1 MKYPLI
7 LGDGLLATEL
17 NSQSNIPFISR
28 KKDGFDVVRDKELI
42 YLQQNIDRFGHDVII
57 NCIAFT
63 DTYSD
68 DKDLNWQLNVEYVKS
83 LIDFC
88 NRNKIKLVHIS
99 TDYVYT
105 HSDSNASE
113 DDVPVHCKTW
123 YGYTKLI
130 GDALVQLE
138 SNDYLLIRTSFKPK
152 PFPYPKAFTE
162 IKGNFDSVDVISSEI
177 LKLINSGASGLYNV
191 GTDVKSPYDLALRD
205 NPDIGVLNNIHPL
218 MPKDVTMDVSKY
230 KKEVN

>member
-17 NSQSNIPFISR
+17 NIQSNIPFISR

-205 NPDIGVLNNIHPL
+205 NPDVGVLTNIHPL